1 MIYWNTRND
10 NMDKEKELRKY
21 NNMIIND
28 KLDYIIKQNKSLESL
43 NNRNTEMIL
52 KRLER
57 IQKLNQTIIYLL
69 LGVVGLLITIIY
81 LH

>member
-1 MIYWNTRND
+1 MID

-21 NNMIIND
+21 NNMIVND

-43 NNRNTEMIL
+43 NNQNTEMIL
-52 KRLER
+52 KRLES

-69 LGVVGLLITIIY
+69 LGVVGLLITI
-81 LH
+81 LLG

>member
-1 MIYWNTRND
+1 
-10 NMDKEKELRKY
+10 MDKEKELRKY

-28 KLDYIIKQNKSLESL
+28 KLDYIIKQNKNLESL

-52 KRLER
+52 KRLEH

-69 LGVVGLLITIIY
+69 LGVVGLLITI
-81 LH
+81 LLG

>member
-1 MIYWNTRND
+1 
-10 NMDKEKELRKY
+10 MDKEKELRKY

-28 KLDYIIKQNKSLESL
+28 KLDYIIKQNENLESL
-43 NNRNTEMIL
+43 NNRNTGMIL

-69 LGVVGLLITIIY
+69 LGVVGLLITI
-81 LH
+81 LLG

>member
-1 MIYWNTRND
+1 MID

-21 NNMIIND
+21 NNMIVND

-43 NNRNTEMIL
+43 NNQNTEMIL

-69 LGVVGLLITIIY
+69 LGVIGLLITI
-81 LH
+81 LLG

>member
-1 MIYWNTRND
+1 
-10 NMDKEKELRKY
+10 
-21 NNMIIND
+21 MIIND

-43 NNRNTEMIL
+43 NNQNTEMIL

-69 LGVVGLLITIIY
+69 LGVVGLLITI
-81 LH
+81 LLG

>member
-1 MIYWNTRND
+1 
-10 NMDKEKELRKY
+10 MDKEKELRKY

-28 KLDYIIKQNKSLESL
+28 KLDYIIKQNKNLESL

-69 LGVVGLLITIIY
+69 LGVVGLLVTI
-81 LH
+81 LLG

>member
-1 MIYWNTRND
+1 
-10 NMDKEKELRKY
+10 MDKEKELRKY

-43 NNRNTEMIL
+43 NNQNTEMIL

>member
-1 MIYWNTRND
+1 
-10 NMDKEKELRKY
+10 MDKEKELRKY

-28 KLDYIIKQNKSLESL
+28 KLDYIIKQNENLESL

-69 LGVVGLLITIIY
+69 LGVVGLLITI
-81 LH
+81 LLG

>member
-1 MIYWNTRND
+1 
-10 NMDKEKELRKY
+10 MDKEKELRKY

-28 KLDYIIKQNKSLESL
+28 KLDYIIKQNKNLESL
-43 NNRNTEMIL
+43 TNRNTGMIL

-69 LGVVGLLITIIY
+69 LGVVGLLITI
-81 LH
+81 LLG

>member
-1 MIYWNTRND
+1 MID

-21 NNMIIND
+21 NNMIVNN

-43 NNRNTEMIL
+43 NNQNTEMIL

-69 LGVVGLLITIIY
+69 LGVVGLLITI
-81 LH
+81 LLG

>member
-1 MIYWNTRND
+1 
-10 NMDKEKELRKY
+10 MDKEKELRKY

-28 KLDYIIKQNKSLESL
+28 KLDYIIKQNKNLESL

-69 LGVVGLLITIIY
+69 LGVVGLLIAI
-81 LH
+81 LFK

>member
-1 MIYWNTRND
+1 
-10 NMDKEKELRKY
+10 MDKEKELRKY

-28 KLDYIIKQNKSLESL
+28 KLESL

-69 LGVVGLLITIIY
+69 LGVVGLLITI
-81 LH
+81 LLG

>member
-1 MIYWNTRND
+1 
-10 NMDKEKELRKY
+10 MDKEKELRKY

-43 NNRNTEMIL
+43 NNQNTEMIL

-69 LGVVGLLITIIY
+69 LGVVGLLITI
-81 LH
+81 LLG

>member
-1 MIYWNTRND
+1 
-10 NMDKEKELRKY
+10 
-21 NNMIIND
+21 MIIND
-28 KLDYIIKQNKSLESL
+28 KLDYIIKQNKNLESL

-69 LGVVGLLITIIY
+69 LGVVGLLITI
-81 LH
+81 LLG

>member
-43 NNRNTEMIL
+43 NNQNTEMIL

-69 LGVVGLLITIIY
+69 LGVVGLLITI
-81 LH
+81 LLG

>member
-1 MIYWNTRND
+1 
-10 NMDKEKELRKY
+10 MDKEKELIKY

-28 KLDYIIKQNKSLESL
+28 KLDYITKQNKNLESL
-43 NNRNTEMIL
+43 NNRNTGMIL

-69 LGVVGLLITIIY
+69 LGVVGLLITI
-81 LH
+81 LLG